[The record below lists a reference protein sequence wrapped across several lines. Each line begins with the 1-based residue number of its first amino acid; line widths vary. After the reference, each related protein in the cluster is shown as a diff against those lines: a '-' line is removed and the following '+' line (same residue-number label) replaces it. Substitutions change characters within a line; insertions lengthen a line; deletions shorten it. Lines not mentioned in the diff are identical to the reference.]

1 MVLYLII
8 RPNAVE
14 YNTLSLLA
22 MADSN
27 SDRLGRGKEVGMG
40 TRGAYGQVSSG
51 PAGVGWL
58 SQVPG
63 TSLPMEAPSSS

>member
-40 TRGAYGQVSSG
+40 TRGH
-51 PAGVGWL
+51 GVLGE
-58 SQVPG
+58 G
-63 TSLPMEAPSSS
+63 RR